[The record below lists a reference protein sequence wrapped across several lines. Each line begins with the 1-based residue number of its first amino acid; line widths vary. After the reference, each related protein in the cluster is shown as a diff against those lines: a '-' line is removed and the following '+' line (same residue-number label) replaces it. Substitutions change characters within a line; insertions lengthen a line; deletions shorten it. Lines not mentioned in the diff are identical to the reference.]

1 MAGPVWAHC
10 RLTLVNLRAIILIQ
24 HGRLAKLMKLRT
36 LAKIL
41 LPAALLQQAGWAF
54 AAGDQPYMTPCSVYG
69 QDDRVDLYQADQIM
83 KKLAGSTAALFED
96 TDLVWDAAGRQFKL
110 TPVSLKEQ
118 YNLRDGQ
125 RFNEQPIGSFCS
137 AALVGEDLVLTAGH
151 CFKPD
156 PNGAPCK
163 NTRFVFGYAVTAAG
177 ETPVSFP
184 GENVYSCKSVL
195 VQQVQDQKT
204 NFMCSRGRCV
214 SRAPAGAGPDFALV
228 RLDRK
233 VAGRQPLAVSRTNVA
248 EGAQVAAIGYP
259 SGLPVKVAGNAKVR
273 SVTAKGYFVADLDTF
288 AGNSG
293 SPVFNMAT
301 YKIEGVLSRGAKDY
315 TYSSGG
321 APIDDPEDADLQQ
334 PGEVKVYPQDEGEG
348 EEVTLSTVFEK
359 MIPKT
364 EMESALDNQAPD
376 TAPRNPGI
384 VPAIYVPGTGG
395 TIQPAI
401 YNPPPSSGP
410 AIMEI

>member
-1 MAGPVWAHC
+1 
-10 RLTLVNLRAIILIQ
+10 
-24 HGRLAKLMKLRT
+24 MKLRT
-36 LAKIL
+36 LAKII

-54 AAGDQPYMTPCSVYG
+54 AAGGPSALVPCSVYG

-96 TDLVWDAAGRQFKL
+96 SDLSLDAASGQYKL

-118 YNLRDGQ
+118 YNLKDGQ
-125 RFNEQPIGSFCS
+125 RFNEQPTGAFCS

-151 CFKPD
+151 CFKPY
-156 PNGAPCK
+156 PKSAPCESVK
-163 NTRFVFGYAVTAAG
+163 FVFGYAVTAAG
-177 ETPVSFP
+177 VTPASFP
-184 GENVYSCKSVL
+184 ADNVYSCKAVL
-195 VQQVQDQKT
+195 AQRVQDDKS
-204 NFMCSRGRCV
+204 NFMCSSGRCV
-214 SRAPAGAGPDFALV
+214 RRRLAGFGPDFALV

-233 VAGRQPLAVSRTNVA
+233 VKGRYPLAVSRTKVTAGTKVA
-248 EGAQVAAIGYP
+248 VIGYP

-273 SVTAKGYFVADLDTF
+273 SVTNKGYFVTDLDTF
-288 AGNSG
+288 GGNSG

-301 YKIEGVLSRGAKDY
+301 YKIEGVLVRGAADY
-315 TYSSGG
+315 VYSSGG
-321 APIDDPEDADLQQ
+321 TPVEDPDDADLQQ
-334 PGEVKVYPQDEGEG
+334 PGETRVYPQEDGKGED
-348 EEVTLSTVFEK
+348 VTLSTVFER

-364 EMESALDNQAPD
+364 AMESALDNQAPD

-401 YNPPPSSGP
+401 YSPPPSSGP

>member
-1 MAGPVWAHC
+1 
-10 RLTLVNLRAIILIQ
+10 
-24 HGRLAKLMKLRT
+24 MKLRA

-83 KKLAGSTAALFED
+83 QKLAGSTAALFDGKDLAWD
-96 TDLVWDAAGRQFKL
+96 TAARGYKL

-118 YNLRDGQ
+118 YNLKDGQ
-125 RFNEQPIGSFCS
+125 RFNEQPTGAFCS

-156 PNGAPCK
+156 PKGATCESTK
-163 NTRFVFGYAVTAAG
+163 FVFGYAVTAAG

-184 GENVYSCKSVL
+184 GDNVYSCKEVL
-195 VQQVQDQKT
+195 AQQVKDDKV
-204 NFMCSRGRCV
+204 NFTCSRGRCV
-214 SRAPAGAGPDFALV
+214 RRRLAGFGPDFALV

-233 VAGRQPLAVSRTNVA
+233 VTGRYPLAVSRTPVTAGAKVA
-248 EGAQVAAIGYP
+248 VIGYP

-273 SVTAKGYFVADLDTF
+273 SVTNKGYFVTDLDTF
-288 AGNSG
+288 GGNSG

-301 YKIEGVLSRGAKDY
+301 YKIEGVLVRGGADY
-315 TYSSGG
+315 VYGSGG
-321 APIDDPEDADLQQ
+321 TPVEDPDDADLQQ
-334 PGEVKVYPQDEGEG
+334 PGEPKVYPQEDGKGED
-348 EEVTLSTVFEK
+348 VTLSTVFER
-359 MIPKT
+359 MIPRSA
-364 EMESALDNQAPD
+364 MEGALDNQAPV
-376 TAPRNPGI
+376 TAPRNPGV

-395 TIQPAI
+395 TVQPAI
-401 YNPPPSSGP
+401 YNPPPPSGP

>member
-1 MAGPVWAHC
+1 
-10 RLTLVNLRAIILIQ
+10 
-24 HGRLAKLMKLRT
+24 MKLRA
-36 LAKIL
+36 LAKII

-54 AAGDQPYMTPCSVYG
+54 ASGDQPYMTPCSVYG

-96 TDLVWDAAGRQFKL
+96 KDLAWDTASRGYRL

-125 RFNEQPIGSFCS
+125 RFNEQPTGAFCS

-156 PNGAPCK
+156 PKGATCAS
-163 NTRFVFGYAVTAAG
+163 TRFVFGYAVTAAG

-184 GENVYSCKSVL
+184 GDNVYSCKEML
-195 VQQVQDQKT
+195 AQQVKDDKV
-204 NFMCSRGRCV
+204 NFTCSRGRCV
-214 SRAPAGAGPDFALV
+214 RRRLAGFGPDFALV

-233 VAGRQPLAVSRTNVA
+233 VKGRYPLAVGAKVA
-248 EGAQVAAIGYP
+248 VIGYP

-273 SVTAKGYFVADLDTF
+273 SVTNKGYFVTDLDTF

-301 YKIEGVLSRGAKDY
+301 YKIEGVLVRGAADY
-315 TYSSGG
+315 VYSSGG
-321 APIDDPEDADLQQ
+321 TPVEDPEDADLQQ
-334 PGEVKVYPQDEGEG
+334 PGETRVYPQDDGKG
-348 EEVTLSTVFEK
+348 EEVTLSTVFER

-364 EMESALDNQAPD
+364 AMEGALDNQVPD
-376 TAPRNPGI
+376 TAPRRQQA
-384 VPAIYVPGTGG
+384 VPAIYVPGTTGG
-395 TIQPAI
+395 PVQPAS
-401 YNPPPSSGP
+401 YYPPPASKP
-410 AIMEI
+410 ALMEI